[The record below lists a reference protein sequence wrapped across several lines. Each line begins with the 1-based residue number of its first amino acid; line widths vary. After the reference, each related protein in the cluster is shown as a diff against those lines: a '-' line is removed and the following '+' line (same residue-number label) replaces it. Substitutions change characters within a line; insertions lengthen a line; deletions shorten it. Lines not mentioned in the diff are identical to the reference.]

1 VGLSQRD
8 ERKDEMAIQES
19 EKQFTGLRECLEDFQ
34 QRFNTNDRAQKLV
47 KNWDRQI
54 YVEPTDGGT
63 PYTMKVED
71 QVLTSIEEGG
81 PEGDDEFL
89 VHLQATND
97 TLMQIFSGNYNPS
110 TALLDGMLS
119 VFSNDRDKV
128 KLEACALVIWGM

>member
-1 VGLSQRD
+1 
-8 ERKDEMAIQES
+8 MAIQQS

-34 QRFNTNDRAQKLV
+34 QRFNTNERAKKLV

-63 PYTMKVED
+63 DYTMTVEN
-71 QVLTSIEEGG
+71 QQLTTIDEGG

-89 VHLQATND
+89 VHLQAKND
-97 TLMQIFSGNYNPS
+97 ILMEVFAGRYNPS

>member
-1 VGLSQRD
+1 
-8 ERKDEMAIQES
+8 MAIQES

-34 QRFNTNDRAQKLV
+34 QRFNTNDRAKKLV

-63 PYTMKVED
+63 SYTMKVED
-71 QVLTSIEEGG
+71 QQLTTIEEGG
-81 PEGDDEFL
+81 PEPDDDFL
-89 VHLQATND
+89 VHLQATNE
-97 TLMQIFSGNYNPS
+97 TLMEVFSGNYNPS
-110 TALLDGMLS
+110 TALLDGMMS

>member
-1 VGLSQRD
+1 
-8 ERKDEMAIQES
+8 MAIQES

-34 QRFNTNDRAQKLV
+34 QRFNTNERAAKLV

-63 PYTMKVED
+63 SYTMKVED
-71 QVLTSIEEGG
+71 QQLKTIEEGG
-81 PEGDDEFL
+81 PDEDDEFL

-97 TLMQIFSGNYNPS
+97 TLMEVFSGNYNPS
-110 TALLDGMLS
+110 TALLDGMMS